1 MITYRQITTADREY
15 EAEKVLRNRVLRAP
29 LGRSLSETDVRG
41 EEQQI
46 HVVAVDERGEVVGC
60 VLITQPAEGIAR
72 IRQMAVEEDFRG
84 KGIGA
89 GLMAQ
94 AETIARA
101 LPARQLTM
109 HARLSARG
117 FYERLG
123 YRVTSEPFMEVTI
136 PHVAMEKALDPE
148 NPNFPPGR

>member
-1 MITYRQITTADREY
+1 MITYRQITTADQEY

-29 LGRSLSETDVRG
+29 LGLTLSETDVRG

-60 VLITQPAEGIAR
+60 VLIAPAADGTAR

-94 AETIARA
+94 AETITRA
-101 LPARQLTM
+101 LPARKLTM
-109 HARLSARG
+109 HARLTARR

-136 PHVAMEKALDPE
+136 PHVAMEKTLNPE
-148 NPNFPPGR
+148 KP

>member
-15 EAEKVLRNRVLRAP
+15 EAEKALRNRVLRAP
-29 LGRSLSETDVRG
+29 LGLTLSEEDVRG

-46 HVVAVDERGEVVGC
+46 HVVALDERGEVVGC
-60 VLITQPAEGIAR
+60 VLIAPAADGTAR
-72 IRQMAVEEDFRG
+72 IRQMAVQEHFRG

-101 LPARQLTM
+101 LPARKVTM

-123 YRVTSEPFMEVTI
+123 YRVTSDVFMQVTI
-136 PHVAMEKALDPE
+136 PHVAMEKTLNREKP
-148 NPNFPPGR
+148 